1 MDNTYSKKTKS
12 ILLIKNYL
20 SSIKNKIYYSL
31 IFINEN
37 TKRNFK
43 LEDVKEHERVNDYNQ
58 LLLYSILPLTD
69 EAKSLLNIYEYSI
82 ATWDNKKYYLVQ
94 ESWCGPGLWII
105 HNSDSF
111 EEIIFMTFYFL
122 ESLKKQAI

>member
-1 MDNTYSKKTKS
+1 MKYE
-12 ILLIKNYL
+12 

-37 TKRNFK
+37 TKKNFK
-43 LEDVKEHERVNDYNQ
+43 LEYVEEYEIINDYNQ

-69 EAKSLLNIYEYSI
+69 DAKSLLNIYEYYI
-82 ATWDNKKYYLVQ
+82 TTWDNKKYYLVQ

-105 HNSDSF
+105 HNADSL
-111 EEIIFMTFYFL
+111 EEIKFMTFYFL
-122 ESLKKQAI
+122 ENLKNQAI